1 MKGWRLGW
9 AWIALLGI
17 AILLTAAD
25 NPSLLKDTDTRVLLE
40 RMSERNDPLSWW
52 VGDWPLFNHFYRP
65 MVTMVFEFDQRLHPW
80 DPAGFGFTNAVLC
93 AGCVLALFWLLR
105 ELTDDLAVAASATT
119 LFGLWTAFPGLTQ
132 HLPTLVMPLGL
143 IGLVLGLIRR
153 NWGLAVLSFLFAVII
168 APELAGLEVVRG
180 GTMDWIPGRTATTM
194 TLFAFLA
201 LAAYARYERLT
212 AKLRPTEPSPF
223 DIPATR
229 STTVTQAPSKW
240 VAAWLGVALI
250 SAALAFA
257 SYEQAVMLPALFM
270 GVAVTFWLLGR
281 RPHWVPALA
290 SWGLVVLY
298 LAIRRAVL
306 PEGVSQ
312 YQDQQ
317 FRHSLDV
324 FFTICD
330 YAFPAA
336 REIYAIANQVE
347 LGLFTIL
354 LTQQKAM
361 LSVLAHAVGYPMM
374 ALAKSCRWLTRN
386 EWAWLLSGYAMS
398 ILAFLPM
405 AWLKPFPAYNHY
417 HYFSMGFRSLFA
429 VVAVTLLV
437 RVAISVVSPQGRQ
450 APQRPTPAPG
460 SLLHP

>member
-9 AWIALLGI
+9 GWIALLGI
-17 AILLTAAD
+17 AIVLTAA
-25 NPSLLKDTDTRVLLE
+25 NSPSLLKDTDTRVLLE

-52 VGDWPLFNHFYRP
+52 VGDWPLLNHFYRP
-65 MVTMVFEFDQRLHPW
+65 MVTMVFELDHRLHPW
-80 DPAGFGFTNAVLC
+80 DAAGFGFTNALIC
-93 AGCVLALFWLLR
+93 AGCVVALFWLLR
-105 ELTDDLAVAASATT
+105 ELTDDLAVSVAAAT
-119 LFGLWTAFPGLTQ
+119 LFGLWTAFPGVALW
-132 HLPTLVMPLGL
+132 LPSVGLPLGAAGL
-143 IGLVLGLIRR
+143 IFGLVRR
-153 NWGLAVLSFLFAVII
+153 NWGLALLSLLLAVIV
-168 APELAGLEVVRG
+168 APELSGIEPIRG
-180 GTMDWIPGRTATTM
+180 GSMDWIPGRTATTM
-194 TLFAFLA
+194 TLFGFIA

-212 AKLRPTEPSPF
+212 AKVLASPPTPF

-229 STTVTQAPSKW
+229 STAVLGAPSGW
-240 VAAWLGVALI
+240 VAAWLGVALV

-270 GVAVTFWLLGR
+270 GVAVTFWLRGR
-281 RPHWVPALA
+281 RPHWGPALA
-290 SWGLVVLY
+290 SWGLVVAY
-298 LAIRRAVL
+298 LAVRRAFL

-317 FRHSLDV
+317 FRSSLDV

-336 REIYAIANQVE
+336 REIFAMLNQFD
-347 LGLFTIL
+347 LGLFTVF

-361 LSVLAHAVGYPMM
+361 LSVIGHAVGYPMM
-374 ALAKSCRWLTRN
+374 ALAKSRRWLTQN
-386 EWAWLLSGYAMS
+386 EWSWLLSGWAMS
-398 ILAFLPM
+398 VLAFLPM

-437 RVAISVVSPQGRQ
+437 RVTISAVSPQGRQ
-450 APQRPTPAPG
+450 APLRPTPAPG